1 MIISRRKLARLKVE
15 RIKAGYSAFTDS
27 QEVASYIKKELAK
40 SGIPVFE
47 DATNL
52 GYWFIP
58 QKKVM

>member
-1 MIISRRKLARLKVE
+1 MIISRRKLARIKVE

-27 QEVASYIKKELAK
+27 HEVASYIKKELNNA
-40 SGIPVFE
+40 GIAVFE
-47 DATNL
+47 DATKL